1 MTFLGEIR
9 RRKVFQ
15 VAAVYAVMAWLIIQV
30 VDVISGPLRLPEW
43 LATVVIVLLA
53 VGFPIAMIL
62 AWAFDVT
69 PTGIRKDA
77 DARTLGQGP
86 QLPAHGVTLVL
97 QTLVLLAV
105 GFLVFDHF
113 FIANAKPPAAGA
125 EHVRRFALDL
135 PWKKMTNWGDFRVR
149 ISRQGSHLAYPGSD
163 ENRTTINLRP
173 LDSLDPITLVSPSA
187 EPWNLDFSPDGERLA
202 FIRNARE
209 LHTVSIRGG
218 LPQKIFEL
226 PEERPSIE
234 GLSWALDDMILVGA
248 NDGIIQ
254 VSTAGKE
261 SRFIAISEDSAVY
274 SSPHAL
280 PGGTHVLVSIFR
292 TGDVARLGVVN
303 LETGTAIE
311 LPVQS
316 DEAIYSPTGHILFRQ
331 EARLMAA
338 RFDLSS
344 LQIVGQPKEIAN
356 HVASGPRLSD
366 DGTLVYV
373 AERVDGTAGLVW
385 VDRQG
390 LAVPLAAERRDYTHI
405 DLSPDGRQLLL
416 DTDTDTLVYDVARGT
431 LSPITA
437 DMPGASGFPLWHPNG
452 ELATFLQGGK
462 IFEKTPDGSPQ
473 RNVLLEA
480 NVIPTSWSP
489 DGKMLA
495 FFDDRSDIRILNRD
509 GDSTPFLNGPNN
521 ERSGRFS
528 PDGSAFAYVSDESGG
543 EFQVY
548 VMPYPGPGRRVPV
561 SINGG
566 LSPIWSTDGKELYF
580 RQGSKVMAASIAL
593 GNGIDV
599 STPVQLFD
607 GPYTVDLSGHQR
619 YDVAPDGRFL
629 MVENSEDFRVV
640 LVEGFFEELNRLVPA
655 N

>member
-1 MTFLGEIR
+1 MTFLEEIK

-30 VDVISGPLRLPEW
+30 IDVINEPLKLPDW

-62 AWAFDVT
+62 AWAFDMT
-69 PTGIRKDA
+69 PAGIQTDA
-77 DARTLGQGP
+77 EAKALGP
-86 QLPAHGVTLVL
+86 RPHLPGQSVTLVL

-113 FIANAKPPAAGA
+113 FFANAKPSPTGT
-125 EHVRRFALDL
+125 EGVRRFALDL
-135 PWKKMTNWGDFRVR
+135 PWQKMTNWGDFRVR
-149 ISRQGSHLAYPGSD
+149 ISRQGTHLAYPGSD
-163 ENRTTINLRP
+163 ENRTTINLRA
-173 LDSLDPITLVSPSA
+173 LDSLDSITLVSPSA

-209 LHTVSIRGG
+209 IETVSIRGG
-218 LPQKIFEL
+218 LPQKIFEF
-226 PEERPSIE
+226 PDDRVSIE
-234 GLSWALDDMILVGA
+234 GLSWALDDTILIGTYG
-248 NDGIIQ
+248 GIIKI
-254 VSTAGKE
+254 STSGKE
-261 SRFIAISEDSAVY
+261 SEFIALGDDSAVY
-274 SSPHAL
+274 LSPHVL
-280 PGGTHVLVSIFR
+280 PDRIHAFVSIFR
-292 TGDVARLGVVN
+292 PGDGARLGVVN
-303 LETGTAIE
+303 LETGTASK

-316 DEAIYSPTGHILFRQ
+316 DEAVYSATGHILFRQ
-331 EARLMAA
+331 EAKLMAA
-338 RFDLSS
+338 KFDLDSMK
-344 LQIVGQPKEIAN
+344 IVGQAVEIAKR
-356 HVASGPRLSD
+356 VASGPRMSE

-390 LAVPLAAERRDYTHI
+390 IAVPLAAERRDYTHI
-405 DLSPDGRQLLL
+405 DLSPDGKQLLL
-416 DTDTDTLVYDVARGT
+416 DTDTDTVIYDVARGT
-431 LSPITA
+431 ISPISA
-437 DMPGASGFPLWHPNG
+437 DMPGDSGFPLWHPDG
-452 ELATFLQGGK
+452 ELATLRQDNT
-462 IFEKTPDGSPQ
+462 IFEKTPDSSPE
-473 RNVLLEA
+473 RIVLLRE

-489 DGKMLA
+489 DGQQLA
-495 FFDDRSDIRILNRD
+495 VFDSRSDIWILSRD
-509 GDSTPFLNGPNN
+509 GDYEPFLNGPSN

-561 SINGG
+561 SIKGG
-566 LSPIWSTDGKELYF
+566 LSPIWSADGKELYF
-580 RQGSKVMAASIAL
+580 RQGSKVMAASITL
-593 GNGIDV
+593 GPRIDV
-599 STPVQLFD
+599 STPVELFD

-640 LVEGFFEELNRLVPA
+640 LVEGFAGELNRLVP
-655 N
+655 